1 MKKAAAAA
9 RAGTVALMVDGAAF
23 AQQPPDFLM
32 TWDASNDG
40 VAPATF
46 NWKDVGE
53 LKGPGYFDWPPW
65 GVVTAWN
72 YHGSL
77 PGPGGNSWNLQW
89 SCLVNDGLAASATGP
104 GRFVLA
110 NVVITNTDIVNQS
123 FSLLMTLPVPQ
134 ALIAPQERGSIVG
147 SVTDIFGDG
156 ATVLAPE
163 GSRIYTPGIDGE
175 DEAPGFLMNAPFSQS
190 AAPFAAALVG
200 PAEFGVVPA
209 SQDVDI
215 GISLLLAFELTPG
228 DSASFSLV
236 FEVIPVPGPGGL
248 ALLGALGA
256 LGVRRRHS
264 SGPLG
269 AVSWSRRCASSRR
282 GSSGARSMKSR

>member
-1 MKKAAAAA
+1 MA
-9 RAGTVALMVDGAAF
+9 RGITASRVVTCVLAVHGAAW
-23 AQQPPDFLM
+23 AQEPPDFLM

-77 PGPGGNSWNLQW
+77 AGPGGEWWDLAWN
-89 SCLVNDGLAASATGP
+89 CLFNDGVPVLTAGTGP
-104 GRFVLA
+104 FVLA

-123 FSLLMTLPVPQ
+123 FSLLMTLPVPH
-134 ALIAPQERGSIVG
+134 ALVAPQEGGSIVG
-147 SVTDIFGDG
+147 TVTDLFGDG
-156 ATVLAPE
+156 ATVSAPE

-190 AAPFAAALVG
+190 AAPFADALVG
-200 PAEFGVVPA
+200 PAAFGVVPA
-209 SQDVDI
+209 SQDIDI

-264 SGPLG
+264 SGRLG
-269 AVSWSRRCASSRR
+269 AVS
-282 GSSGARSMKSR
+282 